1 MNKKKK
7 NNNNNNNN
15 NKLTTTINTNEHIDQ
30 DEDDYDDTMNR
41 ILNAEIEIENNRK
54 RIEILTEDRKE
65 LEKIQQIVHVPYQF
79 IDMPFDKINIQYSNP
94 NSEYH
99 HDFAL
104 FMASRIGDDVAIT
117 HALQEGKELNF
128 KNYRVTMEEQTCKYQ
143 LDFIPFHTT
152 NQTALH
158 VGYHNLEIIGLLL
171 DYGFSC
177 ELKDIRGQLP
187 EDIALAQHYKEEYKF
202 IMYHRKNMQRKRVL
216 KKIETKKVMEKIRR
230 GH

>member
-1 MNKKKK
+1 M
-7 NNNNNNNN
+7 
-15 NKLTTTINTNEHIDQ
+15 L
-30 DEDDYDDTMNR
+30 
-41 ILNAEIEIENNRK
+41 
-54 RIEILTEDRKE
+54 
-65 LEKIQQIVHVPYQF
+65 
-79 IDMPFDKINIQYSNP
+79 
-94 NSEYH
+94 
-99 HDFAL
+99 
-104 FMASRIGDDVAIT
+104 
-117 HALQEGKELNF
+117 
-128 KNYRVTMEEQTCKYQ
+128 
-143 LDFIPFHTT
+143 HTT